1 MPILDDDVSLV
12 VERRNKSQEWYNENF
27 YGEFEEVYRSSKCKT
42 KPVTV
47 MVDGVQKE
55 DKSRT
60 NVSMP
65 DTAVIIRRNAARM
78 TAQAPTIR
86 YISAT
91 NHQAEDRLTAMRFM
105 QYDRSG
111 EAWVQRL
118 HVQQE
123 ETFGFSVTKLF
134 WDKITQ
140 KRRFRV
146 YRDRIDDRRAYLQ
159 ELGATPE
166 EIEVQI
172 QALGPTLTPDEM
184 QQSILQM
191 GDTMLRTMDTTK
203 YEGPCVKFVFIGDF
217 FPEPGFKS
225 TRDMAWGVEQYK
237 ETDRWVRYWAD
248 QTYVDPQTG
257 EELPVFDP
265 EAVKKLLNG
274 EYGEISLTRQGNN
287 DLRNRLRGAIGQS
300 DPEDRGSQSKLARG
314 KLFDILECHEMREDG
329 WMYIMW
335 IANESLKLGEMPY
348 PVDMYGRSMYTE
360 FVGLPDLITGIG
372 DSTPRL
378 GRFLQS
384 MHNVVV
390 NQRTDLITQVL
401 RPLVFRRH
409 AADVPDEVQ
418 ERALMRIMDV
428 KDPSDFTFPRDTDVP
443 MSAWESEGQVLR
455 MFNMLDGALA
465 NTDGGSNANP
475 MSGKTATTAVLA
487 QRVLDAMTQ
496 YKLDGL
502 NLYFKDLGEKQLWM
516 QQQMMTDPAEIPQR
530 YVNRVEGMSTRYG
543 NAVAITLDPMEIQ
556 EDYQVEPEAGSVLA
570 VDDEFRRMNAQTL
583 YQLAASNPVVFNI
596 TEAAK
601 LYVETIKGADP
612 AKLINPPA
620 PMPPPP
626 PKSNINVAIKF
637 EMLPADVQ
645 RLIITEMTGQEPSP
659 ALEGHQAMN
668 DIIKMSE
675 AADAATNLN
684 SPAVSQQEHEAGM
697 AQGQQQHEK
706 EQSVHEQAYGAAR
719 DIAKARAGAAGKS
732 GSSSGGNKSG
742 SN

>member
-1 MPILDDDVSLV
+1 MAYIDDDVSLV
-12 VERRNKSQEWYNENF
+12 IERRNKSQEWYNENF
-27 YGEFEEVYRSSKCKT
+27 YGEWEEVYRSSKCKT
-42 KPVTV
+42 KPLIVTI
-47 MVDGVQKE
+47 DGVDKE

-60 NVSMP
+60 NVCMP

-86 YISAT
+86 YISSQ
-91 NHQAEDRLTAMRFM
+91 NHETEDRLTALRYM

-146 YRDRIDDRRAYLQ
+146 FRDRIDDRRAYLE
-159 ELGATPE
+159 ELGASPD
-166 EIEVQI
+166 EIETQI
-172 QALGPTLTPDEM
+172 AALGPVLSPDEIN
-184 QQSILQM
+184 QSILSM
-191 GDTMLRTMDTTK
+191 GETMMRTMDTTK
-203 YEGPCVKFVFIGDF
+203 YEGPCVKFVFIGDY
-217 FPEPGFKS
+217 FPEPGFKNLREFS
-225 TRDMAWGVEQYK
+225 WSVEQYV
-237 ETDRWVRYWAD
+237 ESDRWVRYWAD
-248 QTYVDPQTG
+248 QTYIDPQSG

-265 EAVKKLLNG
+265 KAVKDLLDG
-274 EYGEISLTRQGNN
+274 AYGQVSLTRQGNN

-300 DPEDRGSQSKLARG
+300 DPDTRNQQSKLVRG
-314 KLFDILECHEMREDG
+314 KMFDILECHEMREDG

-335 IANESLKLGEMPY
+335 IANEGVKLGEMPY
-348 PVDMYGRSMYTE
+348 PVDMYGRSMYTD

-390 NQRTDLITQVL
+390 NQRTDLITQIL

-418 ERALMRIMDV
+418 ERALMRILDV
-428 KDPSDFTFPRDTDVP
+428 KDNNDFTFPRDPDVP
-443 MSAWESEGQVLR
+443 MSAWESEGQVMR
-455 MFNMLDGALA
+455 MFNMLDGSLA
-465 NTDGGSNANP
+465 NTDNGSQANP
-475 MSGKTATTAVLA
+475 MAGKTATTAVLA

-496 YKLDGL
+496 YKIDGL
-502 NLYFKDLGEKQLWM
+502 NLYFKDLGEKMLWM
-516 QQQMMTDPAEIPQR
+516 QQQMATDAMTIPQR
-530 YVNRVEGMSTRYG
+530 YINRVQGLSQRYG
-543 NAVAITLDPMEIQ
+543 NTVAITLDPMEIQ
-556 EDYQVEPEAGSVLA
+556 EDYEIEPEAGSTLA
-570 VDDEFRRMNAQTL
+570 IDDEFRRMNAQTL

-612 AKLINPPA
+612 SKLINPPA

-626 PKSNINVAIKF
+626 PKSNINVAVKF
-637 EMLPADVQ
+637 ELLPADVQ
-645 RLIITEMTGQEPSP
+645 RMIITEMTGQEPSS
-659 ALEGHQAMN
+659 ALEGHQALN
-668 DIIKMSE
+668 DVIKMSE
-675 AADAATNLN
+675 AADAATNLQ

-697 AQGQQQHEK
+697 AQGQQNHEK
-706 EQSVHEQAYGAAR
+706 EQTIHEQAYGAAR
-719 DIAKARAGAAGKS
+719 DIAKYRADKQRKP
-732 GSSSGGNKSG
+732 GSSSGSG
-742 SN
+742 SSGSK